1 MEIGKNDIP
10 KSLCDYLSLLQL
22 KYDCETVCSLVSS
35 LQKDG
40 VTAFGII
47 PYISLT
53 TMSALEILASD
64 KDLFQES
71 DILQIKDV
79 RLKMDTVNQRKCC

>member
-1 MEIGKNDIP
+1 METDKNDKL

-22 KYDCETVCSLVSS
+22 KYDCETICSLVPS

-40 VTAFGII
+40 VTSLGII

-53 TMSALEILASD
+53 TASALEILASD
-64 KDLFQES
+64 KNL
-71 DILQIKDV
+71 V
-79 RLKMDTVNQRKCC
+79 